1 MQISYADML
10 RKVEPLRN
18 ELDLVGK
25 EKDLNQGKVIGLFQI
40 FISPSPS
47 QSQFVSVTFFL
58 KLLLC

>member
-25 EKDLNQGKVIGLFQI
+25 EKDLNQGKVFQI

-47 QSQFVSVTFFL
+47 QSQFVSLTLFL